1 MRLFDRSKELH
12 ILNEAFTESTRRSGR
27 FVIVTGGPGSG
38 KTQLLHEFLA
48 APDRSGARIL
58 QGTAHP
64 AERGRP
70 MSLLRQLLRNGEVLP
85 VPEGT
90 ARPTGR
96 NAQLTAGNTQPTA
109 RNSDR
114 RPGAEFSDPD
124 IATTEALLRLADGE
138 RPLVLA
144 VDDAHLM
151 DEASLDAVV
160 HLLGRS
166 RFRPVLVVCTT
177 SGHPGSGHSA
187 SHAELIR
194 RPHRRVRLGPLSERG
209 IGELIA
215 AQSTAPRPAVVGR
228 AFHRATA
235 GNPLLAHALLD
246 DSTRFGR
253 DMDRPI
259 AGTAYRQA
267 VLSVVRRGE
276 PRHLRVIRALAALG
290 APASAGVL
298 GELADTTPAGV
309 EEAVEALNSAGLLDG
324 HAFRLPAA
332 ATAVLEDMDP
342 TARAT
347 LHARTADLLYRSGA
361 PAGDMARH
369 LRAADR
375 VPQPWGPGVL
385 RAAAEQALA
394 ADDVELCSSYLNLML
409 RDCTDPQER
418 NALSAALARA
428 EWRVN
433 PAAASAHLEPL
444 RRPALDGELSMR
456 DTATVLRHM
465 LWQGDTELAAET
477 VATLVP
483 AHSPGDAQILVEV
496 EFVRQWFYGVA
507 LPARSPRGAG
517 GDLRRRTP
525 ADRYGGLAAQVA
537 VLVGGVATDDSAAA
551 VAQALQGRKL
561 DHLNLELVAM
571 ALLAIAHADRPAVA
585 AEACDALLESAVERR
600 ATTWQALLGSVRAEI
615 ALLRGDMTTAAE
627 GADRALSSLHDGSWG
642 VLAGLPLS
650 TAIFA
655 HTAMGAYD
663 EAERV
668 LKREVPE
675 PMFRTVFGIQYLRA
689 RGHHY
694 LVTDRPFAALN
705 DFETCSGLMRQG
717 NSSLQKGI
725 PWRSDLALANL
736 RIGKARTA
744 RECAEEQ
751 LRLPGGHSSR
761 ARAMALRMLAATS
774 KPHRRALLL
783 REAIDL
789 LKLCGDQHTLS
800 QAYADLSAAH
810 YELGEYA
817 RARLVARQAAREAEA
832 CSVESPVDA
841 HLLEDPGQSE
851 GSEAEGSAILSDAEC
866 RVAGLAALGYT
877 NREIS
882 GRLHVTIST
891 VEQHLTR
898 VYRKLHV
905 ASRSELPPKMLEH
918 RIPKLSDRWA
928 AGHSSAG

>member
-1 MRLFDRSKELH
+1 
-12 ILNEAFTESTRRSGR
+12 
-27 FVIVTGGPGSG
+27 
-38 KTQLLHEFLA
+38 
-48 APDRSGARIL
+48 
-58 QGTAHP
+58 
-64 AERGRP
+64 

-85 VPEGT
+85 VPAGT

-483 AHSPGDAQILVEV
+483 AHSPATRRSWSRSSSYGSGSTASRCPPG
-496 EFVRQWFYGVA
+496 VRGAPVGTCAGGLRPTGTAGSPRRWRSWSAGSRRTTPPQPWPRPCRA
-507 LPARSPRGAG
+507 ANSTTSTWNWWRWRSSRSP
-517 GDLRRRTP
+517 TP
-525 ADRYGGLAAQVA
+525 TVPR
-537 VLVGGVATDDSAAA
+537 S
-551 VAQALQGRKL
+551 
-561 DHLNLELVAM
+561 
-571 ALLAIAHADRPAVA
+571 PP
-585 AEACDALLESAVERR
+585 RR
-600 ATTWQALLGSVRAEI
+600 ATRCW
-615 ALLRGDMTTAAE
+615 
-627 GADRALSSLHDGSWG
+627 
-642 VLAGLPLS
+642 
-650 TAIFA
+650 
-655 HTAMGAYD
+655 
-663 EAERV
+663 
-668 LKREVPE
+668 
-675 PMFRTVFGIQYLRA
+675 
-689 RGHHY
+689 
-694 LVTDRPFAALN
+694 
-705 DFETCSGLMRQG
+705 
-717 NSSLQKGI
+717 
-725 PWRSDLALANL
+725 
-736 RIGKARTA
+736 
-744 RECAEEQ
+744 
-751 LRLPGGHSSR
+751 
-761 ARAMALRMLAATS
+761 
-774 KPHRRALLL
+774 
-783 REAIDL
+783 
-789 LKLCGDQHTLS
+789 
-800 QAYADLSAAH
+800 
-810 YELGEYA
+810 
-817 RARLVARQAAREAEA
+817 
-832 CSVESPVDA
+832 SP
-841 HLLEDPGQSE
+841 
-851 GSEAEGSAILSDAEC
+851 
-866 RVAGLAALGYT
+866 R
-877 NREIS
+877 
-882 GRLHVTIST
+882 
-891 VEQHLTR
+891 
-898 VYRKLHV
+898 
-905 ASRSELPPKMLEH
+905 
-918 RIPKLSDRWA
+918 
-928 AGHSSAG
+928 SSAGRPRGRRCSAAYARRSRCSAET